1 MLGIVKEGTN
11 KELHTDSV
19 MDLER
24 KHQRLPLVG
33 CCCFFFSLFGSF
45 EGPATQLPNKFH
57 METYS

>member
-1 MLGIVKEGTN
+1 MLEIVKEGTN

-24 KHQRLPLVG
+24 KHQRLPVVV
-33 CCCFFFSLFGSF
+33 CFVLFFQLFGSF
-45 EGPATQLPNKFH
+45 EGPANQFPNKSH